1 MRVGGK
7 QGINM
12 ISGFS
17 ARAPLRTVNTGKVK
31 ALQDHWKFR
40 CEHSKLEMRVTH
52 PSKGVS
58 AAGCVDLKL
67 K

>member
-1 MRVGGK
+1 
-7 QGINM
+7 M
-12 ISGFS
+12 ISGLS
-17 ARAPLRTVNTGKVK
+17 ARAPLRTVNTGKVN

-40 CEHSKLEMRVTH
+40 CEHTKLEMTH

>member
-1 MRVGGK
+1 
-7 QGINM
+7 M

-17 ARAPLRTVNTGKVK
+17 ARAPLRVNTGKAK

-52 PSKGVS
+52 PSKGES
-58 AAGCVDLKL
+58 AAECVDLNL

>member
-1 MRVGGK
+1 
-7 QGINM
+7 M
-12 ISGFS
+12 ISGLS

-31 ALQDHWKFR
+31 AYDHWKFR
-40 CEHSKLEMRVTH
+40 CEHNKLEMTL
-52 PSKGVS
+52 SKGVS